1 MWLNSKSQ
9 LQKRSRQ
16 GNKLVNSHQARIQ
29 TLIAEIENVLK
40 MPVPRLP
47 WIGETVKD
55 YRRVLERTRS
65 YLGEIEPLLAEPQP
79 AGNIIAAEVGQT
91 SGPSAELVLQ
101 NLIAEMTGLR
111 SNLMQPL
118 QNDLE
123 TLQKERDSLLKEIRQ
138 LERQQSIYST
148 DQANQQQQLIAE
160 FIQILSSRLQETLS
174 QQISQTLSK
183 IEDQLLSGGT
193 QTLEGE
199 IAPALPAVWEPSAL
213 YGQPSGAPLHPQ
225 QRLANLLH
233 LQRQTDQLLVSLDS
247 TLSVVFEA
255 LLRNVHGYEES
266 LSKGLDKMYS
276 LGQQGEIMFTH
287 LVNHLAQTL
296 GQEAAGLLQNSV
308 SKGNLEPTNQP
319 TQTDSDGVTL
329 AIPEKTIP
337 PAKTSSAAGKKKPKP
352 SDQTQA
358 KVTTTTNSQKQPTQK
373 IQEQPSQTSP
383 TETDSTSIGLPL
395 DDLQE
400 LLSALELSTPEPAPQ
415 EPEEENTWL
424 DLFNAPQTNQTPPTE
439 TRTSQVPE
447 TTSLTEMPLENLY
460 ADLFGFTEPT
470 ENNTAPTTPNNRE
483 TESLGIDLFEEV
495 LFGKQTEPEQTDSQP
510 EPEEFLFFE
519 DEKTNKNPKNPEP
532 ITAENQTGDIF
543 NELFPDEPAFE
554 ATGTSDFST
563 LSADESQIIIE
574 EPDPLSLADEW
585 TADNFI
591 PASPEEN
598 LLPASEELNTSEAK
612 EANLSSSSF
621 GLENR
626 NLLEQLQDDLSLLA
640 AETPSLSPQTI
651 ENFDSPNEWTS
662 LGSLALDS
670 NDQDNPTLG
679 EWASDMGLSTTTPS
693 SNLPKLATEMD
704 DTLEEEP
711 LLTSMEE
718 WLAQL
723 TQTQLSN
730 VAASSSNPEPGPVIK
745 ETPNMTLDEAF
756 ASLGAATISSSLSQP
771 ETPETDLFESE
782 KLTPTG
788 SASNSEIQSLD
799 DLFASLNDSPPTT
812 EEDSSDLFDAAPL
825 WDTAIGSSQ
834 SSLDDLGNLS
844 LDNFFASLE
853 DDSPSG
859 NTASNNDDLFSF
871 GAQFSDSSDSSQTGK
886 KKP

>member
-1 MWLNSKSQ
+1 M
-9 LQKRSRQ
+9 
-16 GNKLVNSHQARIQ
+16 NSHQARIQ

-47 WIGETVKD
+47 WMGETVKD

-65 YLGEIEPLLAEPQP
+65 YLGEIEPLLAEAQP
-79 AGNIIAAEVGQT
+79 AANIIKAEVGQA
-91 SGPSAELVLQ
+91 SSLSAELVLQ
-101 NLIAEMTGLR
+101 NVIAEMTGLR

-123 TLQKERDSLLKEIRQ
+123 NLQKERDNLLKEIRQ

-160 FIQILSSRLQETLS
+160 FLQILSSRLQETLS

-199 IAPALPAVWEPSAL
+199 ITPALPAVWEPSAL
-213 YGQPSGAPLHPQ
+213 YGQPSSAPLHPQ

-296 GQEAAGLLQNSV
+296 GQEAAGLLQNSL

-319 TQTDSDGVTL
+319 TQTE
-329 AIPEKTIP
+329 PEKTIT
-337 PAKTSSAAGKKKPKP
+337 PAKTSSAAAKKKPKP
-352 SDQTQA
+352 SPQTQA
-358 KVTTTTNSQKQPTQK
+358 NLTATTNSQKQPTQNIEEPK
-373 IQEQPSQTSP
+373 TQTSP
-383 TETDSTSIGLPL
+383 TEPDSSSIALPL

-415 EPEEENTWL
+415 EPEEDNTWL
-424 DLFNAPQTNQTPPTE
+424 DLFNAPQTNQTAPTE
-439 TRTSQVPE
+439 TPSSQVPE
-447 TTSLTEMPLENLY
+447 TASLTATQLDSLY

-470 ENNTAPTTPNNRE
+470 ENNTAPTTPKSGQA
-483 TESLGIDLFEEV
+483 ESLGIDLFEEV
-495 LFGKQTEPEQTDSQP
+495 LFGKQTEPEQTNSQP
-510 EPEEFLFFE
+510 EPEDFLFFE
-519 DEKTNKNPKNPEP
+519 EQKTNTNPKNPEP
-532 ITAENQTGDIF
+532 VTTENQTGDIF
-543 NELFPDEPAFE
+543 NELFPDEPATKE

-563 LSADESQIIIE
+563 PSADEPQMLIE

-585 TADNFI
+585 RADNFI

-598 LLPASEELNTSEAK
+598 LLPASEELNTSQAK
-612 EANLSSSSF
+612 EANPSSSSF
-621 GLENR
+621 VLENR
-626 NLLEQLQDDLSLLA
+626 NILEKLQDDLSLLA
-640 AETPSLSPQTI
+640 TETPSLPPQTT

-670 NDQDNPTLG
+670 NDEDHPTLG
-679 EWASDMGLSTTTPS
+679 EWASDMGLSSTTTPS
-693 SNLPKLATEMD
+693 SNLPELASEMD

-771 ETPETDLFESE
+771 ETTETDLFESE
-782 KLTPTG
+782 KLTTTTG

-812 EEDSSDLFDAAPL
+812 EEDTSDLFDSAPL
-825 WDTAIGSSQ
+825 WDTTITSSQ

-844 LDNFFASLE
+844 LDNFFASLAE
-853 DDSPSG
+853 DSETEGAGSEG
-859 NTASNNDDLFSF
+859 DDLFSF
-871 GAQFSDSSDSSQTGK
+871 GAQFSDTTGSSQTGK